1 MGTDASTVERGFDTV
16 RAVADAIL
24 YEGYLLYPYR
34 RSSAKNKVRWQ
45 FGVLVP
51 AGWAQAHGLDDTSVA
66 GSAESWW
73 QQSEFLLRADDNARL
88 SLRLRFLQLQ
98 RREAEELT
106 AAGAFRPAGRIVAGG
121 HEELTFDEAVP
132 REFDVEATVG
142 DLLRGGERAGIQV
155 PGGEEITAVS
165 DGCGRPAGRVLRR
178 RSPLRLAMVVT
189 AARCDGEIPAVRVR
203 VRVENAEQTADP
215 ATPRE
220 VILAQSAL
228 ATHLLAVAE
237 GGSFISLLDPPPWAA
252 PHARAC
258 VNVHTFP
265 VLAGAGACD
274 DVLLSSPVLLYDHPR
289 VSPQSPQD
297 LHDATEI
304 DEILSLRTLTLT
316 DAEKREARATD
327 ERAARIVDRVDGM
340 SREVMAGLH
349 GTLRD
354 GDGVRAGTRG
364 PASAALADYGP
375 VAIAGTPV
383 GRGSRVRLH
392 PRRHG
397 TDAQDMFLEGCTGR
411 VAAVLT
417 DLDGER
423 RLAVT
428 LDGDPAAELDEWY
441 GRFRYFSPDEVEPL
455 SAGPLAPR
463 ERHRPAAIG
472 GGGPDHFD
480 TGSDGRSQA

>member
-1 MGTDASTVERGFDTV
+1 MGTDASTVERGFDTA

-34 RSSAKNKVRWQ
+34 RSSVKNKIRWQ

-51 AGWAQAHGLDDTSVA
+51 PGWAQAHGLDDTSVA

-73 QQSEFLLRADDNARL
+73 QQSEFLLRADDDARL

-98 RREAEELT
+98 RREAEEFT
-106 AAGAFRPAGRIVAGG
+106 ADGAFRPAGRLDAGS
-121 HEELTFDEAVP
+121 HEELTFDEAAP
-132 REFDVEATVG
+132 RQFDVEATVG
-142 DLLRGGERAGIQV
+142 DLLRGGERTGIEV
-155 PGGEEITAVS
+155 PGWQEMTAVS
-165 DGCGRPAGRVLRR
+165 DGCGRLAGRVRRR
-178 RSPLRLAMVVT
+178 RSPLHLAMAVS
-189 AARCDGEIPAVRVR
+189 AARCEGAIPTVRVR
-203 VRVENAEQTADP
+203 VRVENAEQAADP
-215 ATPRE
+215 AAPRE

-228 ATHLLAVAE
+228 ATHLLAAVDS
-237 GGSFISLLDPPPWAA
+237 GSFISLLDPPQWAA
-252 PHARAC
+252 ADARAC
-258 VNVHTFP
+258 VNVHAFP
-265 VLAGAGACD
+265 VLAGECD
-274 DVLLSSPVLLYDHPR
+274 DVLLSAPVLLYDHPQ

-327 ERAARIVDRVDGM
+327 ERAARIVDRVDAM

-354 GDGVRAGTRG
+354 AGGVRAGMRRPVRAA
-364 PASAALADYGP
+364 PADDGP
-375 VAIAGTPV
+375 VVVAVAGTPV

-397 TDAQDMFLEGCTGR
+397 TDAQDMFLEGRTGR

-428 LDGDPAAELDEWY
+428 LDDDPAAELDEWY

-455 SAGPLAPR
+455 SAGPPVPQDSTGPP
-463 ERHRPAAIG
+463 PA
-472 GGGPDHFD
+472 
-480 TGSDGRSQA
+480 GRRAWTTS